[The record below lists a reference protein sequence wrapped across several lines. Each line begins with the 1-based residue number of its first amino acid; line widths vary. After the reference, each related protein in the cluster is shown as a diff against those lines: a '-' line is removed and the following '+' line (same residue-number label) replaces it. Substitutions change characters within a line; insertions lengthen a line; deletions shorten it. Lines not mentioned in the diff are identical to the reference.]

1 MLGAPGPRT
10 QVKTA
15 LVFFNE
21 AEAGGFRGG
30 ASSLYAMEQGFYTL
44 NPCMRDTAPYERHCS
59 IS

>member
-44 NPCMRDTAPYERHCS
+44 NPCT
-59 IS
+59 IV